1 MDDRDYMSVALSHAK
16 KGAGKVNPNPMVGAV
31 IVRDGRIIAV
41 GHHDHFG
48 GWHAERAALEA
59 AKRDGV
65 DVRGATIYVTLEPCC
80 HQGKQPPCSQALID
94 AGIARVVVG
103 SADPNPLV
111 AGKGI
116 RQLREAG
123 IEVTE
128 DVLRDECDALNE
140 IFMHYI
146 VSHKPFVLLKYAMTA
161 DGKIATRTGASR
173 WITGEAARHRVH
185 EDRGRFAAIMVGVGT
200 VIADDPQLTCRLG
213 DGDAGDGRETTGHNP
228 LRIVCDS
235 RLRTPLDSALVR
247 TAHDVPTIIATC
259 VPWNEPAAKPYADAG
274 CEVLTIDADAAGHV
288 DVNALATVLGSRGID
303 SVIVEGGASLAWAA
317 LRARIV
323 TKIDAYVAPKIF
335 GGASAPT
342 PVGGD
347 GVETPAD
354 CFRLTNTT
362 VETLGDDLL
371 IEGLV
376 RYDNDDNDGSEPS
389 DADDSAEEGEDH
401 VHGNR

>member
-1 MDDRDYMSVALSHAK
+1 MDDREYMSVALDHAK
-16 KGAGKVNPNPMVGAV
+16 LGAGKVNPNPMVGAV
-31 IVRDGRIIAV
+31 IVRDGQIIAV

-48 GWHAERAALEA
+48 GWHAERSALEA

-94 AGIARVVVG
+94 AGLARVVVG

-116 RQLREAG
+116 RQLRGAG
-123 IEVTE
+123 IDVTE
-128 DVLRDECDALNE
+128 GVLRDECDALNE

-146 VSHKPFVLLKYAMTA
+146 VSHQPFVLLKYAMTL

-200 VIADDPQLTCRLG
+200 VLADDPQLTCRLDDRE
-213 DGDAGDGRETTGHNP
+213 DGGHNP
-228 LRIVCDS
+228 VRIVCDS

-274 CEVLTIDADAAGHV
+274 CEVLTIDADDAGHV
-288 DVNALATVLGSRGID
+288 DLAALAATLGARGID
-303 SVIVEGGASLAWAA
+303 SVIIEGGASLAWAVLHA
-317 LRARIV
+317 GIV
-323 TKIDAYVAPKIF
+323 TKVDAYIAPKIF
-335 GGASAPT
+335 GGTAAPT
-342 PVGGD
+342 PVGGE
-347 GVETPAD
+347 GVETPAG
-354 CFRLTNTT
+354 CLRLTDMT
-362 VETLGDDLL
+362 VTTLGDDLL
-371 IEGLV
+371 VEGFV
-376 RYDNDDNDGSEPS
+376 DKTGRTAVKQESV
-389 DADDSAEEGEDH
+389 EGGATD